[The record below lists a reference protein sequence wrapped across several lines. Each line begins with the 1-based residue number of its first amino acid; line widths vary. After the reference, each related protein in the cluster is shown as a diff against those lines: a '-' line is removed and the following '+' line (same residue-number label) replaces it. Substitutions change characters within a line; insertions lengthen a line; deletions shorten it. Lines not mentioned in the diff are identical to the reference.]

1 MPSLQQ
7 LKYLVALADSLSFS
21 RAAAM
26 THVSQPTLSMQ
37 IKDLERRLNVV
48 LFERSRSRVALTP
61 LGEEIARKARGILAE
76 VADIHALARTQ
87 GRGIGGTLR
96 VGVGHTVGAYLLPL
110 VIPTLSASFPDMR
123 FYIREELP
131 NVLLTHLDTARHDI
145 VLSPMPIVR
154 TDLQTLPLYE
164 EPLMVVMP
172 RHHAL
177 SSQEAIDRKDLKG
190 ETILTMEPG
199 HRLAEQVSE
208 LCEEVGASLSY
219 DYEGTSLDTIRQM
232 VAMGMGISIMP
243 ALYVRSEV
251 RREQLVISRPFR
263 GAGPSRLIGLSYR
276 AGNPRVATIQ
286 KVAEAIRGILDQ
298 TVAEVSVPELRHSI
312 SSPES

>member
-61 LGEEIARKARGILAE
+61 LGQEVARKARGILAE
-76 VADIHALARTQ
+76 VSDIHALARTQ
-87 GRGIGGTLR
+87 GKGPGGTLR
-96 VGVGHTVGAYLLPL
+96 VGVVHTVGAYLLPL
-110 VIPTLSASFPDMR
+110 VIPALSETFPDMR

-131 NVLLTHLDTARHDI
+131 NVLLTHLDAARHDI

-154 TDLQTLPLYE
+154 TDLQTIPLYE

-172 RHHAL
+172 RDHPLSAREAL
-177 SSQEAIDRKDLKG
+177 ERKDLKG
-190 ETILTMEPG
+190 ETILTMERG
-199 HRLAEQVSE
+199 HRLAEQVSD

-251 RREQLVISRPFR
+251 QREQLVIARPFR
-263 GAGPSRLIGLSYR
+263 GIAPSRIIGLSYR

-286 KVAEAIRGILDQ
+286 KVAEAMRGLLDR
-298 TVAEVSVPELRHSI
+298 TITEVSVPSLPITGKSGR
-312 SSPES
+312 P

>member
-26 THVSQPTLSMQ
+26 TNVSQPTLSMQ

-76 VADIHALARTQ
+76 VVDIHALARTQ
-87 GRGIGGTLR
+87 GRSIGGTLR
-96 VGVGHTVGAYLLPL
+96 VGVGQTVGAYLLPL
-110 VIPTLSASFPDMR
+110 VIPTLSANFPDMR
-123 FYIREELP
+123 FYIREEPP
-131 NVLLTHLDTARHDI
+131 NVLLTHLDAARHDI

-154 TDLQTLPLYE
+154 TDVQTLPLYE

-172 RHHAL
+172 HYHAL
-177 SSQEAIDRKDLKG
+177 STHEAIEGNKLKG

-208 LCEEVGASLSY
+208 LCKEVGASLSY
-219 DYEGTSLDTIRQM
+219 DYEGTSLDTLRQM

-251 RREQLVISRPFR
+251 RREQLVIARPFR
-263 GAGPSRLIGLSYR
+263 GTAPSRLIGLSYR
-276 AGNPRVATIQ
+276 AGNPRAATIQ

-298 TVAEVSVPELRHSI
+298 TVAEVLVPELRTSL
-312 SSPES
+312 SSTQP